1 MADSVEGRRSYKV
14 TFVVLGAGVST
25 YSLLSSLLFP
35 MLATFQR
42 VLHTS
47 QTNVTWM
54 MTAFL
59 LSSSISTP
67 ILGRLGDMTG
77 KKRMFVIG
85 LISMGVGTLLGGFA
99 TSLGVMIVARV
110 LQGTAGGLL
119 PLAFGIARDEFPPEK
134 VAGTVSTLAALV
146 AVGGGAGVA
155 LAGPI
160 DNAFGYRWLFWFPLI
175 ITVMA
180 ALAAYLVIPES
191 RERTT
196 GRISWAAVFLLS
208 GWLVALL
215 VGISRAP
222 AWGWGSGRVLG
233 LIALAAV
240 GCALWI
246 VAETRAR
253 TPLIDMRM
261 MRIRAVWT
269 SNLVALLFGIGIYS
283 MIAFLPGFVETPRS
297 NGYGFSSSITEAGAM
312 LLPLTLGMLFFGIVA
327 GPLGARYGSRNV
339 VLGGSILSALSV
351 LALALE
357 HDTIGAV
364 LIEMST
370 VGVGFGFAFSG
381 LANLVVAA
389 VPPTQTGVASGMNA
403 NIRTIGGSIGT
414 ALMASIITTGV
425 AGGFPRESGYTKGF
439 MALAIALGL
448 AALAALLIPNPRRD
462 PRTGR
467 EPDVALRHAELAIV
481 PGGTLV
487 GDEPE

>member
-1 MADSVEGRRSYKV
+1 MARSIDGRASYQL

-35 MLATFQR
+35 MLATFAR
-42 VLHTS
+42 VLHSS
-47 QTNVTWM
+47 QTDVTWM
-54 MTAFL
+54 FTAFL

-77 KKRMFVIG
+77 KKRMFVLG
-85 LISMGVGTLLGGFA
+85 LISMGIGTLLGAFA

-134 VAGTVSTLAALV
+134 VAGTVSALAALV

-175 ITVMA
+175 ITIMA
-180 ALAAYLVIPES
+180 ALAAYLVVPES
-191 RERTT
+191 RKRIP
-196 GRISWAAVFLLS
+196 GRISWTAAFLLS

-215 VGISRAP
+215 IGISRAP
-222 AWGWGSGRVLG
+222 TWGWGSGRVLG

-240 GCALWI
+240 GCVGWI

-253 TPLIDMRM
+253 TPLIDMQM

-283 MIAFLPGFVETPRS
+283 VIAFVPGFVETPRS
-297 NGYGFSSSITEAGAM
+297 TSYGFGSSITEAGAI
-312 LLPLTLGMLFFGIVA
+312 LLPMTLGMLFFGLVA
-327 GPLGARYGSRNV
+327 GPLGARCGSRNV
-339 VLGGSILSALSV
+339 VVGGSALSAFSL
-351 LALALE
+351 LALALK
-357 HDTIGAV
+357 HGAV
-364 LIEMST
+364 GTVLVEMSA
-370 VGVGFGFAFSG
+370 VGAGFGFAFSG

-414 ALMASIITTGV
+414 AFVATIITAGV
-425 AGGFPRESGYTKGF
+425 THGFPKASGYTNGF
-439 MALAIALGL
+439 LTLAIALGL
-448 AALAALLIPNPRRD
+448 ATLAALLIPNPRRD

-487 GDEPE
+487 GDGPE